1 MLPYLMLSLNLL
13 AFRQAPAGTTLHVR
27 LMTAVGSYESKV
39 GMPFSAVLIAPVMV
53 NNAELLPEGSIL
65 SGQIKSVRRVGL
77 GIRHE
82 TASLGLEFTKVAVPN
97 GQTFPLFAR
106 LTQVDN
112 SREHVTRNGSIQG
125 VRSTSSVSYRVSGYL
140 RTALC
145 WEVHAQLAVWAIK
158 TLVVSVPEP
167 EIYYP
172 AGVELTLALTGPVLS
187 GMGEPWEPGARRLT
201 DEERTDL
208 EPLISDMTY
217 RTFARSPNRPS
228 DLVNLMFVGS
238 REQISAAFTAAG
250 WTETS
255 ARPLQS
261 RILGMKAVAQ
271 SQGYRAAPMS
281 PLFLNETESDM
292 SWQKGLNNMAK
303 RDHIRVWKQS
313 RTWDGQEVWVGAA
326 TRDVDYAYFRP
337 GQAFTHRIEADVDRE
352 RDKIAHDLEFTSC
365 ADIVD
370 WWERPEV
377 PRVAR
382 NATGDLMNTDARLA
396 IVRLNDCG
404 SPKLSTET
412 DDSPPVRARGGKWQ
426 RFLRR
431 EILSARSDLLR
442 DNIYWRG
449 YEGIRWVVL
458 AVRQHREAKAGPD
471 RPPANTVAWSPFS
484 RESVGWL
491 W

>member
-1 MLPYLMLSLNLL
+1 MAHLL
-13 AFRQAPAGTTLHVR
+13 ADH
-27 LMTAVGSYESKV
+27 
-39 GMPFSAVLIAPVMV
+39 
-53 NNAELLPEGSIL
+53 
-65 SGQIKSVRRVGL
+65 
-77 GIRHE
+77 
-82 TASLGLEFTKVAVPN
+82 
-97 GQTFPLFAR
+97 
-106 LTQVDN
+106 
-112 SREHVTRNGSIQG
+112 
-125 VRSTSSVSYRVSGYL
+125 
-140 RTALC
+140 AL
-145 WEVHAQLAVWAIK
+145 K
-158 TLVVSVPEP
+158 T
-167 EIYYP
+167 
-172 AGVELTLALTGPVLS
+172 
-187 GMGEPWEPGARRLT
+187 
-201 DEERTDL
+201 
-208 EPLISDMTY
+208 
-217 RTFARSPNRPS
+217 
-228 DLVNLMFVGS
+228 
-238 REQISAAFTAAG
+238 
-250 WTETS
+250 
-255 ARPLQS
+255 
-261 RILGMKAVAQ
+261 
-271 SQGYRAAPMS
+271 
-281 PLFLNETESDM
+281 
-292 SWQKGLNNMAK
+292 

-442 DNIYWRG
+442 DNVYWRG

-458 AVRQHREAKAGPD
+458 AVRQHREAKAGQD
-471 RPPANTVAWSPFS
+471 RPPSNTVAWSPFS
-484 RESVGWL
+484 RERLGWL